1 MKKIKLVDIHLENFK
16 GIKELTINFLNH
28 ETNIYGANA
37 TGKTTILDAFT
48 WLLFDKDSNNK
59 KDFAIKTRDQNG
71 KEIDKLNHLVTAT
84 LLIDD
89 EKVELS
95 KKYSEKWVK
104 KRGEQDQIF
113 SGNVTDYHID
123 GIPKKA
129 NEYKK
134 FVSDLLDEEIFK
146 LITNPLYFNEQYDWK
161 KRRSMLIKISG
172 NVSDKDVI
180 DSSTELKDLEA
191 ILGKHSVDD
200 KLKQIAE
207 QKKEYKKQIQLIPE
221 LINEAEKAKED
232 VTGLNPS
239 DIEGEILLLKQQ
251 IEEKQEELQAIKSG
265 SARAILLKRKA
276 ELQADLA
283 VVKQQLQQD
292 IMKKIEYVDTD
303 IRETEFLMTEDKRVI
318 NQLLDEIADLV
329 DDIDRKDEKVQ
340 SKRIE
345 WNRVRKMSFDE
356 HKKTCPTCGQELP
369 ELEIE
374 TLIINFNNERAK
386 RLREIEV
393 EGEKLASQIKES
405 DELITSKNEHLESIK
420 EKYGALAIE
429 IPKKVE
435 ELAKLKENL
444 KKCESDPKY
453 VEVKAEIEKIE
464 SQIMDSNG
472 STASQQAEVQIHIDK
487 FNAEISELQVDLNKF
502 KTNERQEKRIAELND
517 QFADVNDRFA
527 ALEKAVYLIDKFN
540 QTKSN
545 LLESKINSKFE
556 YVTFQLFKTQ
566 INGGIE
572 ECCETL
578 FNGVPYNSG
587 LNNAARIN
595 GGLDIINALT
605 NHLQTIAPV
614 FIDNRESVTNLIDTD
629 AQIINLIVSDK
640 DKKLRVEE

>member
-1 MKKIKLVDIHLENFK
+1 MKKIKLIDIHLENFK

-28 ETNIYGANA
+28 ETNIFGANA

-71 KEIDKLNHLVTAT
+71 KEIDKLNHIVTAT

-104 KRGEQDQIF
+104 KRGEQDQMF

-180 DSSTELKDLEA
+180 DSSAELKDLEV

-207 QKKEYKKQIQLIPE
+207 QKKEYKRQIQLIPE

-239 DIEGEILLLKQQ
+239 DIEGEIILLKQQ

-283 VVKQQLQQD
+283 VVKQELQQD

-329 DDIDRKDEKVQ
+329 DSIDRIDEKVQ

-369 ELEIE
+369 ESEIE
-374 TLIINFNNERAK
+374 TLIVNFNNERAK
-386 RLREIEV
+386 RLREIEA

-405 DELITSKNEHLESIK
+405 KELITSKDEHLESMK

-435 ELAKLKENL
+435 ELANLKEDL

-453 VEVKAEIEKIE
+453 VEAKAEIEKIE

-502 KTNERQEKRIAELND
+502 KTNERQEKRIAELNN

-527 ALEKAVYLIDKFN
+527 ELEKAVYLIDKFN

-629 AQIINLIVSDK
+629 AQIINLIVSGK